1 MLDELIEL
9 HKSSIQINRDA
20 DAALAR
26 AVEDSLETL
35 RRQHEEFAL
44 VKRAFQEDLLRDLEL
59 AAKRAQ
65 SFLGKLMTGLD
76 AGVQTFL
83 TRVTSATRSF
93 EADVIGLRAVR
104 HALIVL
110 VSSLVI
116 LTSDRIS
123 TL

>member
-35 RRQHEEFAL
+35 RRQQEEFAL

-104 HALIVL
+104 HALIAL